1 MKRLLIPL
9 TLALALAVLQQQWL
23 QRRPPRLLAIEPA
36 AAGSG
41 LAAVELQFS
50 RPMDGASLQA
60 NLQLP
65 ADQPHELL
73 GEGNR
78 WRLQLGGTTPI
89 SQPLTLQIAGVDQRG
104 NALEP
109 SQWQWEPRPALLAS
123 RPAGEGTTPGSR
135 GHGLAGA
142 RKLSG
147 SVHSLLPLG
156 NGAGA
161 ALVTPPT
168 RWKNKCNGCGSPQT

>member
-1 MKRLLIPL
+1 MKRLWIPL
-9 TLALALAVLQQQWL
+9 TLALALAAVQQQWL

-41 LAAVELQFS
+41 LAAVELHFS

-65 ADQPHELL
+65 AYQPHELL

-78 WRLQLGGTTPI
+78 WRLQLSGTTPI
-89 SQPLTLQIAGVDQRG
+89 SKPLTLQIAGVDQRG

-109 SQWQWEPRPALLAS
+109 SQWQWEPRPTLLAS
-123 RPAGEGTTPGSR
+123 RPAGENEQLLSWQEATGWQELTSICLLYTSPSPRDRTRSR
-135 GHGLAGA
+135 MPSSA
-142 RKLSG
+142 
-147 SVHSLLPLG
+147 
-156 NGAGA
+156 
-161 ALVTPPT
+161 
-168 RWKNKCNGCGSPQT
+168 

>member
-1 MKRLLIPL
+1 MKRLWIPL
-9 TLALALAVLQQQWL
+9 TLALALAAVQQQWL

-78 WRLQLGGTTPI
+78 WRLQLSGTTPI
-89 SQPLTLQIAGVDQRG
+89 SKPLTLKIAGVDQRG

-109 SQWQWEPRPALLAS
+109 SQWQREPRPAL
-123 RPAGEGTTPGSR
+123 
-135 GHGLAGA
+135 
-142 RKLSG
+142 
-147 SVHSLLPLG
+147 
-156 NGAGA
+156 
-161 ALVTPPT
+161 
-168 RWKNKCNGCGSPQT
+168 